1 MLITQIEKV
10 SNSKYNIYLDEE
22 YAFLLYGG
30 DIYRYQLAEG
40 QEFPLEIYHKLT
52 QEILPKRAIS
62 RCMHLLEHR
71 DYTERELREKL
82 ERGGYPRESTDQ
94 AIDYVSSYGYLN
106 DTRYAA
112 RYIDTYGDRKSR
124 RLIEQ
129 ELLRKGI
136 SRDILAASWPEE
148 DSRIRRI
155 REDDMIRQLLAK
167 KHFDPQTADEKERR
181 RLYAMLLRK
190 GFEASAIAEALF

>member
-1 MLITQIEKV
+1 V
-10 SNSKYNIYLDEE
+10 YLDQE

-30 DIYRYQLAEG
+30 DIRRYRLAEG
-40 QEFPLEIYHKLT
+40 EELATETYQKLM
-52 QEILPKRAIS
+52 QEILPKRAKM
-62 RCMHLLEHR
+62 RCMHLLETR

-82 ERGGYPRESTDQ
+82 ERGGYPRESTDR
-94 AIDYVSSYGYLN
+94 AIDYVSSYGYLD

-136 SRDILAASWPEE
+136 SRDILALSWSA
-148 DSRIRRI
+148 DDDGSRRI
-155 REDDMIRQLLAK
+155 SEDDMIRKLLEK
-167 KHFDPQTADEKERR
+167 KHFDPQTTDEKERR
-181 RLYAMLLRK
+181 RLYAMLVRK
-190 GFEASAIAEALF
+190 GFDASAIADILFK